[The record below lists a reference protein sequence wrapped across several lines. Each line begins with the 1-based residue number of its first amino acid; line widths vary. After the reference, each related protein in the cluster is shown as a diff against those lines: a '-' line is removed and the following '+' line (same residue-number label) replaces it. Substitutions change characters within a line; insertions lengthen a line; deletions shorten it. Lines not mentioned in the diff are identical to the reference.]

1 MDLRPEANQ
10 PFHDPED
17 DVYAIVNGE
26 LYDHERY
33 RSELSAEYNFRSH
46 SDCEIVLALYK
57 HYGVSFLSHLR
68 GEFAIVLWDAK
79 REVFLATRDRYGVK
93 SLYYTVIDGRLLVA
107 TEVKQ
112 FLAYGWQPE
121 WDVRALVEVGWTFDD
136 RTMFRGVKK
145 VRLTSSLAFFKAW
158 GC

>member
-10 PFHDPED
+10 PFHDPEGH
-17 DVYAIVNGE
+17 VYAIVNGE

-33 RSELSAEYNFRSH
+33 REELRDEYNFHSH

-57 HYGVSFLSHLR
+57 HYGVGFLSHLR

-93 SLYYTVIDGRLLVA
+93 SLYYTVVGGRLLVA
-107 TEVKQ
+107 TEMKQ

-121 WDVRALVEVGWTFDD
+121 WDVRALVEVGWAFDD
-136 RTMFRGVKK
+136 RAVFRGVNK
-145 VRLTSSLAFFKAW
+145 VSFFQA
-158 GC
+158 C